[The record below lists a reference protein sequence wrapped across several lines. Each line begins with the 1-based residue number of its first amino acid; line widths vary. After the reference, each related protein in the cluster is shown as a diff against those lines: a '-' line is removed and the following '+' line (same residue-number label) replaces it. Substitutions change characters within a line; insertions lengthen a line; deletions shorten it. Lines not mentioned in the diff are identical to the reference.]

1 MAWVFP
7 ALIRPIP
14 EIKSIS
20 ALIVNELQ
28 IFPRPTVA
36 QPVSMTKMKCLAADY
51 KWIAAFACVAA
62 RMMLP
67 DLVAVVCTEN
77 LIRIDQ
83 PRESPNLSAA

>member
-1 MAWVFP
+1 
-7 ALIRPIP
+7 
-14 EIKSIS
+14 
-20 ALIVNELQ
+20 
-28 IFPRPTVA
+28 
-36 QPVSMTKMKCLAADY
+36 MTKMKCLAADY